1 MDDMGEGGGIKRPGG
16 YLAAAMALRAFT
28 KLARSGLKQVQQQ
41 TGGSWLTA
49 PAFFG
54 HARAESINTGKQRQQ
69 LINRQ
74 KDTDKDTK
82 TQRQGDS

>member
-16 YLAAAMALRAFT
+16 YLAAATALRAFT
-28 KLARSGLKQVQQQ
+28 KLAQSGLKQVQQH

-54 HARAESINTGKQRQQ
+54 HARVGCINMAKQRQQ
-69 LINRQ
+69 
-74 KDTDKDTK
+74 
-82 TQRQGDS
+82 